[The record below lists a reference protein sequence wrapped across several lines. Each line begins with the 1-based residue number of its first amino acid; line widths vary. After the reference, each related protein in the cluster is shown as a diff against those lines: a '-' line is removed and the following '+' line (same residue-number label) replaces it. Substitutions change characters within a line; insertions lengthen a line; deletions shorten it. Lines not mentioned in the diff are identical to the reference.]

1 MMSAFPEEL
10 LSHLEKRGVVAGFS
24 VEKIEHA
31 VPLAKALLA
40 GGIDVI
46 ELTLR
51 TPIGLD
57 AVKLIANEVPEMVV
71 GVGTILTPETAVAV
85 KKAGAHF
92 GVAPGMN
99 PRVVKAA
106 REAGLPFAPGIFT
119 PSDLEAAIELGCRFV
134 KFFPAEAAG
143 GVTYLKSM
151 AAPYNHL
158 GIRYFPLGGVN
169 SENMLDYLAEDNV
182 PTVGGTWIV
191 AKNLVQNEDW
201 AGITAAA
208 QKVVNTLKT
217 S

>member
-1 MMSAFPEEL
+1 M
-10 LSHLEKRGVVAGFS
+10 
-24 VEKIEHA
+24 
-31 VPLAKALLA
+31 
-40 GGIDVI
+40 
-46 ELTLR
+46 
-51 TPIGLD
+51 
-57 AVKLIANEVPEMVV
+57 
-71 GVGTILTPETAVAV
+71 
-85 KKAGAHF
+85 
-92 GVAPGMN
+92 
-99 PRVVKAA
+99 
-106 REAGLPFAPGIFT
+106 
-119 PSDLEAAIELGCRFV
+119 EAAIELGCRFV